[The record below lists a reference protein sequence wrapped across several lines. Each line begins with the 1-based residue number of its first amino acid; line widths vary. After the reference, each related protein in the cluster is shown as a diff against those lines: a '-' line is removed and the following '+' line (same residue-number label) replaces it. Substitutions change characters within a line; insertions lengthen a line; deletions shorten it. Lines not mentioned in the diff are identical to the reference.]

1 MPVPGRQTLI
11 GSAVLGVA
19 AIALVILG
27 VKGSLPLP
35 GRTSEAL
42 VIFES
47 PTNGLDIGSPVNFR
61 GVPVGAV
68 ERITVKVDPAS
79 HHTYMPVYIL
89 FDPNHAPGRS
99 DLPSLPELISNGLR
113 AEMTLHS
120 LVTGQTEL
128 DLDMDPRTPVRLHP
142 GLVDTDLTE
151 IPMGQ
156 TALQQMETMLIA
168 TSVQQLHHD
177 LQTAMASIRKLAEDM
192 NRDLPGMIASIRTTS
207 ARSEGAVTQIRA
219 AVADVENR
227 ASITINRLDRLIA
240 TNSQQFAARR
250 AELLALIA
258 NTRQTMAQAHETLVS
273 LRTLTDPQS
282 RDRLN
287 LDDTMRDIMEA
298 GYGLRG
304 FANEVESNPQ
314 LLLMGRNK

>member
-1 MPVPGRQTLI
+1 MPMAGRQTLI

-19 AIALVILG
+19 AAALIILG
-27 VKGSLPLP
+27 VKGALPLP
-35 GRTSEAL
+35 GRTSEAM

-68 ERITVKVDPAS
+68 ERITVKVDPAD

-89 FDPNHAPGRS
+89 FDPSHAPGRS
-99 DLPSLPELISNGLR
+99 DLPPLPELIANGLR

-128 DLDMDPRTPVRLHP
+128 DLDLDPKTPARLHP
-142 GLVDTDLTE
+142 GLVDTTLTE

-156 TALQQMETMLIA
+156 TALQQLETTLVS

-177 LQTAMASIRKLAEDM
+177 LQTAMASIRRLAADM
-192 NRDLPGMIASIRTTS
+192 NRDLPGMITSIRETS
-207 ARSEGAVTQIRA
+207 AHSDAAVTHIRT
-219 AVADVENR
+219 VITDVENR
-227 ASITINRLDRLIA
+227 ASITINKLDRLIA

-250 AELLALIA
+250 AELLTLIA
-258 NTRQTMAQAHETLVS
+258 TTHQTMTQAHETLAS

>member
-1 MPVPGRQTLI
+1 MPGRQTLI
-11 GSAVLGVA
+11 GAVMLGVA
-19 AIALVILG
+19 AVGLG
-27 VKGSLPLP
+27 VLGFKGDLPLP
-35 GRTSEAL
+35 GRSSEA
-42 VIFES
+42 VVVFES

-68 ERITVKVDPAS
+68 ERITVKVDPVD

-89 FDPNHAPGRS
+89 FDPAHAPGRG
-99 DLPSLPELISNGLR
+99 DLPPLPQLVANGLR
-113 AEMTLHS
+113 ADMTLHS

-128 DLDMDPRTPVRLHP
+128 DLDLDPETPVHLHP
-142 GLVDTDLTE
+142 NLTDLPE

-156 TALQQMETMLIA
+156 TALQQLEAMMVSTSMEGLR
-168 TSVQQLHHD
+168 HD
-177 LQTAMASIRKLAEDM
+177 LATALASVHKLVADV
-192 NRDLPGMIASIRTTS
+192 NATVPGMMTSIHDTS
-207 ARSEGAVTQIRA
+207 TRSEMAVRQIRA
-219 AVADVENR
+219 TVIDAQNR
-227 ASITINRLDRLIA
+227 ASVTINKLDQLIA
-240 TNSQQFAARR
+240 TNTHQFEGRR

-258 NTRQTMAQAHETLVS
+258 NTRQTMAQSRETLAG
-273 LRTLTDPQS
+273 LRALLDPQS

-314 LLLMGRNK
+314 LLLMGRNQ